1 MYLVNMKRVEGGSG
15 FSLLECVNP
24 VRNKWRVRW
33 DVQPSEEE
41 GSVSYM
47 EEEFLYKPTGDE
59 IKLLVIGWYN
69 QQIESKIMSGFVYN
83 GVPVWLSQENQF
95 NYKSAYDLAV
105 QTDGATLPVTF
116 KFGTDDE
123 PVYYEFKTLDMLTDF
138 YTKAM
143 AFVQQTLA
151 DGWSKKDSFDLSLYH

>member
-1 MYLVNMKRVEGGSG
+1 M
-15 FSLLECVNP
+15 
-24 VRNKWRVRW
+24 RNKWRVRW